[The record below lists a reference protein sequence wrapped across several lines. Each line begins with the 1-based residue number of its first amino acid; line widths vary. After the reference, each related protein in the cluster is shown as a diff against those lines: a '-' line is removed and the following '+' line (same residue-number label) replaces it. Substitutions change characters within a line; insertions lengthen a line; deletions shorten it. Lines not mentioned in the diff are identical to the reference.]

1 MAVNK
6 ILTLSDLSEI
16 ENFFSKNGYCGI
28 EVVIKVETQ
37 EMLNKINEQFY
48 YTNNQEGSPEYA
60 PVVNVNIGNTLFKY
74 IVDESVA
81 EE

>member
-1 MAVNK
+1 MAVSK
-6 ILTLSDLSEI
+6 ILTLSDLFEI
-16 ENFFSKNGYCGI
+16 EKFFSKNGYGGI

-48 YTNNQEGSPEYA
+48 YDSNQEGSPESV
-60 PVVNVNIGNTLFKY
+60 PVVNVNIGSTLFKY
-74 IVDESVA
+74 IVDEDVA

>member
-6 ILTLSDLSEI
+6 ILTLSDLFEI
-16 ENFFSKNGYCGI
+16 EKFFSKNGYSGI

-48 YTNNQEGSPEYA
+48 YTINQEGFPESDS
-60 PVVNVNIGNTLFKY
+60 VVCVNIRDTLFKY
-74 IVDESVA
+74 IVDENVT